1 MPKSF
6 SISLEPV
13 EINGQDS
20 PQHTDTME
28 EQEQVP
34 PKIWQS
40 QEYQDMDF
48 KETLLI
54 LLKIITTKNKR
65 LKSKDKWVK

>member
-20 PQHTDTME
+20 LQHTDTME